1 MNFLDR
7 LKPFLLTEDLLVHR
21 FVMHS
26 LREFTDIPEEWTV
39 QLLRQALANKEHE
52 SLILISLEHAP
63 LNRESLELLIQ
74 GVENADLD
82 RKHLYLRLL
91 DKADPNFILA
101 NQDVAERFY
110 REEMLKENV
119 DFLASGSEAM
129 WNQYHATIAELEK
142 EKYFN
147 SKLYG
152 MAKEI
157 ARILARN
164 DFVDEEYIQQNFDGH
179 KNKEFF
185 SFEDI
190 LAVYMAKEMKLEQ
203 HIPYLSRLLE
213 RDDDL
218 LLEELLEVLSS
229 FQSDAVAEHVNPDIE
244 DSEMTIFPIGVLK
257 NTKTQSSIDK
267 LIKLYP
273 MSTDPEIKMY
283 IVEALCSQLTE
294 DGFPIVEDAIH
305 NKYDTT
311 AFEVDEL
318 YYGFYKVMGV
328 QHPKLAEWEKSATE
342 RREYFDK
349 RSKELDSMNFT
360 TSAVQ
365 PAKNEPKVGRNE
377 PCPCG
382 SGKKYKK
389 CCGK

>member
-7 LKPFLLTEDLLVHR
+7 LKPFLLSDDLLVHR

-26 LREFTDIPEEWTV
+26 LREFPDIPEEWTV

-110 REEMLKENV
+110 SEEMLKENV

-185 SFEDI
+185 TNLFI
-190 LAVYMAKEMKLEQ
+190 
-203 HIPYLSRLLE
+203 IR
-213 RDDDL
+213 
-218 LLEELLEVLSS
+218 
-229 FQSDAVAEHVNPDIE
+229 
-244 DSEMTIFPIGVLK
+244 
-257 NTKTQSSIDK
+257 
-267 LIKLYP
+267 
-273 MSTDPEIKMY
+273 
-283 IVEALCSQLTE
+283 
-294 DGFPIVEDAIH
+294 
-305 NKYDTT
+305 
-311 AFEVDEL
+311 
-318 YYGFYKVMGV
+318 
-328 QHPKLAEWEKSATE
+328 
-342 RREYFDK
+342 
-349 RSKELDSMNFT
+349 
-360 TSAVQ
+360 
-365 PAKNEPKVGRNE
+365 
-377 PCPCG
+377 
-382 SGKKYKK
+382 
-389 CCGK
+389 

>member
-7 LKPFLLTEDLLVHR
+7 LKPFLVTDDLLVHR

-26 LREFTDIPEEWTV
+26 LREFPGIPEEWTV
-39 QLLRQALANKEHE
+39 QLLRQALANKEQE
-52 SLILISLEHAP
+52 SLILISLEQAP

-74 GVENADLD
+74 GVENADED
-82 RKHLYLRLL
+82 RKHLYFRLL

-101 NQDVAERFY
+101 NRDLAERFY
-110 REEMLKENV
+110 SEEVLKENE

-129 WNQYHATIAELEK
+129 WSQYHATISELEK

-164 DFVDEEYIQQNFDGH
+164 GFVEEDYIQQNFDVH

-190 LAVYMAKEMKLEQ
+190 LAVYMVKEMQLEQ
-203 HIPYLSRLLE
+203 HIPYLAGLLDL
-213 RDDDL
+213 DDDL

-229 FQSDAVAEHVNPDIE
+229 FQSDVVVQHVDPDIE
-244 DSEMTIFPIGVLK
+244 DSGMAIFPIGVLK

-267 LIKLYP
+267 LIKLYS
-273 MSTDPEIKMY
+273 MTNDPEIKMF
-283 IVEALCSQLTE
+283 IVEALCCQLTE
-294 DGFPIVEDAIH
+294 DAFPIVEDAIQM
-305 NKYDTT
+305 KYVTG
-311 AFEVDEL
+311 AFDADEL
-318 YYGFYKVMGV
+318 YYGFYKVMGAH
-328 QHPKLAEWEKSATE
+328 HPKLDEWENTAAE
-342 RREYFDK
+342 RREYYDN
-349 RSKELDSMNFT
+349 RAKELDNLNFT
-360 TSAVQ
+360 VPAVQ
-365 PAKNEPKVGRNE
+365 PAKKEPKVGRND

>member
-1 MNFLDR
+1 MSFLDR
-7 LKPFLLTEDLLVHR
+7 IKPFLLSDDLLVHR
-21 FVMHS
+21 YVMHS
-26 LREFTDIPEEWTV
+26 LREFPDIPEEWTV
-39 QLLRQALANKEHE
+39 QLLRQALANKGQE

-74 GVENADLD
+74 GADNADLD

-101 NQDVAERFY
+101 NRDLAERFY
-110 REEMLKENV
+110 SEEMLKENV
-119 DFLASGSEAM
+119 AFLASGSESM
-129 WNQYHATIAELEK
+129 WNQYHATLAELEK

-147 SKLYG
+147 SNLYG

-164 DFVDEEYIQQNFDGH
+164 GFVDDGYIQRNFDGH

-203 HIPYLSRLLE
+203 HIPYFAGLLE

-229 FQSDAVAEHVNPDIE
+229 FQSDAVVESVNPDIE
-244 DSEMTIFPIGVLK
+244 DSAMVIFPIGVLK
-257 NTKTQSSIDK
+257 NTKTQSSVDK
-267 LIKLYP
+267 LIKYYS
-273 MSTDPEIKMY
+273 MTTDPEVKMY

-294 DGFPIVEDAIH
+294 DAFPIVEDAIQK
-305 NKYDTT
+305 KYDTS

-328 QHPKLAEWEKSATE
+328 QHPKLAEWGKSAME
-342 RREYFDK
+342 RREYYDK
-349 RSKELDSMNFT
+349 RSRELNDLNFT
-360 TSAVQ
+360 SSAV
-365 PAKNEPKVGRNE
+365 PKNEPKVGRNE
-377 PCPCG
+377 PCLCG